1 MESGK
6 RGKHTAVRML
16 REAKLKVTAR
26 NLANLNENGIY
37 CQTPHLDADLSRLP
51 RALKTYWADNNLDG
65 GVYPPS
71 TVLYLGSRVQ
81 LWADGTHRN
90 IGWLYAHPNHQNRA
104 RCTCSPG
111 AASLPTPTVITV
123 GDLAGIQQ
131 WTNPVITGCDH
142 CWR

>member
-71 TVLYLGSRVQ
+71 TVVHLGR
-81 LWADGTHRN
+81 
-90 IGWLYAHPNHQNRA
+90 
-104 RCTCSPG
+104 
-111 AASLPTPTVITV
+111 
-123 GDLAGIQQ
+123 
-131 WTNPVITGCDH
+131 
-142 CWR
+142 

>member
-51 RALKTYWADNNLDG
+51 RALQTYWQTTT
-65 GVYPPS
+65 S
-71 TVLYLGSRVQ
+71 T
-81 LWADGTHRN
+81 AACTH
-90 IGWLYAHPNHQNRA
+90 RA
-104 RCTCSPG
+104 RCSIWAAECNSGRTAPTATSGGCMHIRTTRIAPG
-111 AASLPTPTVITV
+111 V
-123 GDLAGIQQ
+123 LARRSISAN
-131 WTNPVITGCDH
+131 THSDH
-142 CWR
+142 CWGSGWYPTVDKPSDHWL